1 MEVARSPVAPVAMPS
16 AAQVA
21 PPGARDAADGFSQVS
36 TRDLKPSAAT
46 TPGAGAAQTTVAEP
60 APPTPVA
67 MDAKPPPPPA
77 ANGSPAAD
85 VATILER
92 SKNSS
97 KASIRTITG
106 ANGVVRYLE
115 LVAHGATDVV
125 PEVEP
130 SAAEVASITPP
141 VWKFAAQAG
150 SLLDPV
156 Y

>member
-1 MEVARSPVAPVAMPS
+1 MP
-16 AAQVA
+16 
-21 PPGARDAADGFSQVS
+21 PDGW
-36 TRDLKPSAAT
+36 PH
-46 TPGAGAAQTTVAEP
+46 
-60 APPTPVA
+60 
-67 MDAKPPPPPA
+67 
-77 ANGSPAAD
+77 

-150 SLLDPV
+150 NLLDPV

>member
-1 MEVARSPVAPVAMPS
+1 MASLVVDLPAEVAHAPEMS
-16 AAQVA
+16 AAE
-21 PPGARDAADGFSQVS
+21 GFSQSS
-36 TRDLKPSAAT
+36 TRVEKPSAA
-46 TPGAGAAQTTVAEP
+46 
-60 APPTPVA
+60 
-67 MDAKPPPPPA
+67 PPA
-77 ANGSPAAD
+77 VAAPAH

-150 SLLDPV
+150 NLLDPV

>member
-1 MEVARSPVAPVAMPS
+1 MVRRGVPHFVVEPRRRRRVLVRSSRRRTPSKRYRAGRDKTYRREVRTLLAARGWRVNVHGNQELGAV
-16 AAQVA
+16 
-21 PPGARDAADGFSQVS
+21 PPDGW
-36 TRDLKPSAAT
+36 PH
-46 TPGAGAAQTTVAEP
+46 
-60 APPTPVA
+60 
-67 MDAKPPPPPA
+67 
-77 ANGSPAAD
+77 

>member
-1 MEVARSPVAPVAMPS
+1 MRTLLAARGWRVNVHGNQELGAV
-16 AAQVA
+16 
-21 PPGARDAADGFSQVS
+21 PPDGW
-36 TRDLKPSAAT
+36 PH
-46 TPGAGAAQTTVAEP
+46 
-60 APPTPVA
+60 
-67 MDAKPPPPPA
+67 
-77 ANGSPAAD
+77 

-115 LVAHGATDVV
+115 SVAHGATDVV

-150 SLLDPV
+150 NLLDPV